1 MITLGAIV
9 RFVAT
14 FCVLW
19 LVDALS
25 LGLASAVLPGIT
37 FTAVD
42 GTSRWIVII
51 AAALLLAIVA
61 TLLLGMGSIWIWEF
75 VAPGA
80 LGTGGG
86 A

>member
-1 MITLGAIV
+1 MGRDQSSEA
-9 RFVAT
+9 
-14 FCVLW
+14 
-19 LVDALS
+19 ALS
-25 LGLASAVLPGIT
+25 DVGPRMLALAREELP
-37 FTAVD
+37 
-42 GTSRWIVII
+42 
-51 AAALLLAIVA
+51 ALLLAIVA